1 MKIRIISEEI
11 IDKSQPW
18 GFFDGSA
25 IGNPKLCGAGG
36 ILFLTADHFIT
47 FKAGLGVGTNNMAE
61 LYALKLLLILALN
74 KQITNIQ
81 VFSDS
86 FLVINWI
93 MGKFRIHNIQLAQ
106 ILQEVIRLTDCFERQ
121 ISNISIERGIH

>member
-1 MKIRIISEEI
+1 MTKANL
-11 IDKSQPW
+11 
-18 GFFDGSA
+18 GVFFDGSA
-25 IGNPKLCGAGG
+25 IGNPNVCGVGG
-36 ILFLTADHFIT
+36 IMFLSADHFIT

-86 FLVINWI
+86 LLAINWI
-93 MGKFRIHNIQLAQ
+93 MGKFKIHNIQLAQ